1 MRAGALTVG
10 AVMAAVLLA
19 GCGGGTGDGGSKS
32 PRPKGGSASATSA
45 KETRLSRGTVRRN
58 VRAAAA
64 AGGFDRVVDRA
75 GTPAR
80 CRVIAAVPTDDVP
93 KAAALAKV
101 VADLKGRGWEQVFRK
116 PEAGGVTWL
125 FTKANWGLY
134 VFTTAPSKED
144 PDGPRFTFSGQRLDC
159 PNAPATA
166 SP

>member
-1 MRAGALTVG
+1 MRAGVLTVG

-32 PRPKGGSASATSA
+32 PGPKGSSASATSA

-75 GTPAR
+75 GTSAG
-80 CRVIAAVPTDDVP
+80 CRVIAAVPTDGEP
-93 KAAALAKV
+93 KAAAVSKV

-116 PEAGGVTWL
+116 AEDGGFTWL
-125 FTKANWGLY
+125 LTRANWSMY
-134 VFTTAPSKED
+134 VVTRAPSKEYSD
-144 PDGPRFTFSGQRLDC
+144 DLLFSFSGLRLDC
-159 PNAPATA
+159 PTTAATA

>member
-10 AVMAAVLLA
+10 VVTAAVLLA

-32 PRPKGGSASATSA
+32 PRPKGSASSGTSA
-45 KETRLSRGTVRRN
+45 KETKLSRDTVRRN

-64 AGGFDRVVDRA
+64 AGGFDRIVDRA

-80 CRVIAAVPTDDVP
+80 CRMIAAVPTDGVP

-101 VADLKGRGWEQVFRK
+101 VADLKDRGWEQVFRK
-116 PEAGGVTWL
+116 PEGDGVTWL
-125 FTKANWGLY
+125 FTRANWGLY

-144 PDGPRFTFSGQRLDC
+144 PDGLRFTFSGQRLDC

>member
-1 MRAGALTVG
+1 MRAGALTAG

-32 PRPKGGSASATSA
+32 PRPKGSSASATSA

-116 PEAGGVTWL
+116 PEDGGVTWL

-144 PDGPRFTFSGQRLDC
+144 PDGLRFTFSGQ
-159 PNAPATA
+159 
-166 SP
+166 